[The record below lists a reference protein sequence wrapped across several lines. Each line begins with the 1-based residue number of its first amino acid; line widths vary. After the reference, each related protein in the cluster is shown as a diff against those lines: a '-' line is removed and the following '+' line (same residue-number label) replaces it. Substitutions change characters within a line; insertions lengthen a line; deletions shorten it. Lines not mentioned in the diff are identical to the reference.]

1 MARMNRRDDGP
12 ATVVEGLMSTTCM
25 VLAIVLLM
33 ALGFGL
39 TPYRAYADDA
49 SPTASP
55 SASPSPSSQQGSES
69 DGITVTSNITDT
81 ENLLGDSVSAVSDKI
96 AATHRSSGV
105 TVKLLYLSTF
115 GDHVKPETWAGQ
127 VLESTNPE
135 PNTVMLAVASN
146 DGSLVVVVSSNSDE
160 WLKSRKTA
168 DLLSA
173 AALKPIMKDSPDWAG
188 SAMAMMTEIDT
199 LKQTSTSTMT
209 SRVGVIVLIV
219 VLLALAL
226 LVAVVLILRRRG
238 ISLRPRRRAGRHAPR
253 DPTA

>member
-1 MARMNRRDDGP
+1 MNRRDDGP
-12 ATVVEGLMSTTCM
+12 ATVVEGLVSVTRT
-25 VLAIVLLM
+25 VLVIVLLM
-33 ALGFGL
+33 AFGFGL

-55 SASPSPSSQQGSES
+55 SSSPSNQQGSGS
-69 DGITVTSNITDT
+69 DSITVTSNITDT

-115 GDHVKPETWAGQ
+115 GDHAKPETWASQ
-127 VLESTNPE
+127 VLESTNPK

-238 ISLRPRRRAGRHAPR
+238 ISLRPRRSAGRHAPR